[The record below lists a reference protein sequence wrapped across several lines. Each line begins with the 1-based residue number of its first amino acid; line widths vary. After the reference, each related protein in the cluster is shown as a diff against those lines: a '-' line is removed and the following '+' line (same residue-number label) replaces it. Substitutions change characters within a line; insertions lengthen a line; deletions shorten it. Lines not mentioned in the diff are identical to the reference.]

1 MRKLILVFTFIIV
14 LILGQ
19 LAVFGAETVELKIA
33 TILPEDS
40 ELGKSIKLF
49 KNLTEE
55 RSKGE
60 IEVVPYFS
68 AVLGDEKSV
77 VEQLSTG
84 DIEMNVGGS
93 GIIDWHAPK
102 YSISSVPF
110 MYENGMKVMEMMNK
124 IIDERI
130 RDLIIERVGAR
141 ILGGSL
147 RAPRNLLTVDRRI
160 LHPEDVKG
168 LPMRLPPYP
177 SWIKAWEALGAHPTS
192 IPAAEQFSAMQMG
205 VVDATENPVSVLYS
219 LHLYE
224 PCKYL
229 ILTEHLHELRIWS
242 ISEKF
247 YQKMSDK
254 HKKIINDSAAEAID
268 WLTQRNIE
276 SEQEYIVKLQE
287 EGVQVVIPNQKEF
300 REKMKPIIDDVT
312 SDWAPGIFEEY
323 VKPFLEE

>member
-1 MRKLILVFTFIIV
+1 MKKLIFVFTLVIV

-19 LAVFGAETVELKIA
+19 LAVFSAETVELKIA

-40 ELGKSIKLF
+40 ELGKAIKLF

-77 VEQLSTG
+77 VEQLTTE

-93 GIIDWHAPK
+93 GIIDWHAPE

-110 MYENGMKVMEMMNK
+110 MYESGIKVMEMMNK

-147 RAPRNLLTVDRRI
+147 RAPRNLLTVDRRV
-160 LHPEDVKG
+160 LQPEDVKG
-168 LPMRLPPYP
+168 LSLRLPPYP
-177 SWIKAWEALGAHPTS
+177 SWIKAWEAFGAHPTS

-205 VVDATENPVSVLYS
+205 VVEATENPVSVLYS

-229 ILTEHLHELRIWS
+229 ILTEHLHE
-242 ISEKF
+242 
-247 YQKMSDK
+247 
-254 HKKIINDSAAEAID
+254 D
-268 WLTQRNIE
+268 WLTQRNME

-300 REKMKPIIDDVT
+300 REKMKPIIDDIT
-312 SDWAPGIFEEY
+312 SDWAPGIFDEY